1 MRGRRSDDAR
11 LARARLGIGGL
22 FASNAIV
29 FASIVPHYPELKDR
43 FALDDLAFG
52 VLIGVGPVGSLIG
65 SALAGLIVAKV
76 GAPRVAVLSTLV
88 LASMLA
94 VVGWGDSLWGLIL
107 AIFIIGCAD
116 ATGDV
121 ANNSHAL
128 ELQNR
133 LNRSIISGFHGV
145 WSIGAIIGAVVA
157 FLTLVGGVPIGVHL
171 AAVAVVLVLV
181 SVAAIRFLPLP
192 DSPAVAATEPRA
204 VPNARFVV
212 LWALAGVGSVAAA
225 GAFLEDLG
233 STWGGILLIRE
244 GSLPSGFAGSAFLAS
259 MTALAAGRLVGDRVV
274 DRWGPAAT
282 VRAGAIVA
290 FSGLVL
296 LGLVAHPGA
305 VLLGFALVGV
315 GIATAIPLAMDA
327 ANRIPGLPAGAGLAA
342 TATIMRVGFLLSPV
356 IVGAISSASTLQIAI
371 LVAAVGLVPLFV
383 APHLRSSSVAGH
395 VPVTD
400 VRPS

>member
-1 MRGRRSDDAR
+1 MQRRRSDDA
-11 LARARLGIGGL
+11 LLSRARLGVGGL

-65 SALAGLIVAKV
+65 SALAGLIVAKL
-76 GAPRVAVLSTLV
+76 GAPRVAVLSSLV
-88 LASMLA
+88 LASMLV
-94 VVGWGDSLWGLIL
+94 VVGWGASLWGLVL
-107 AIFIIGCAD
+107 AVFVIGFAD

-133 LNRSIISGFHGV
+133 LNRSIISGLHGV

-157 FLTLVGGVPIGVHL
+157 FLTLVGGVPIGAHL
-171 AAVAVVLVLV
+171 TAVALALVLV
-181 SVAAIRFLPLP
+181 SVTAIRLLPLP
-192 DSPAVAATEPRA
+192 DSPSVDGHRGRSSPR
-204 VPNARFVV
+204 ARFVV

-259 MTALAAGRLVGDRVV
+259 MTALTAGRLVGDRVV
-274 DRWGPAAT
+274 DRWGPVAT

-290 FSGLVL
+290 SAGLLV
-296 LGLVAHPGA
+296 LGLVAHPAA
-305 VLLGFALVGV
+305 VLVGFALVGV

-356 IVGAISSASTLQIAI
+356 IVGAISSASTLQIGI
-371 LVAAVGLVPLFV
+371 LVAGVGLVPLFV
-383 APHLRSSSVAGH
+383 APHLRPPH
-395 VPVTD
+395 
-400 VRPS
+400 PS